1 MDLLNKIIED
11 SSIIVE
17 GKEYKVL
24 GKGYYVTQK
33 EPNVLYAKILLP
45 NHYVLVIS
53 PSDSIA
59 YFGQNRGLI
68 EEFNSFD
75 DKVYYNNKCFEQ
87 VNHDYQILIHLLF
100 GSPLEVEGEV
110 EFWDYECDNEIIS
123 IAEVSRNKLR
133 ADVIAQYID
142 YANIDVV

>member
-1 MDLLNKIIED
+1 MDLINKIIED

>member
-1 MDLLNKIIED
+1 MDLLNKIIEG

-33 EPNVLYAKILLP
+33 EPNALYAKILLP

-110 EFWDYECDNEIIS
+110 EFWDYEYNNEIIS

-133 ADVIAQYID
+133 ADVVAQYID